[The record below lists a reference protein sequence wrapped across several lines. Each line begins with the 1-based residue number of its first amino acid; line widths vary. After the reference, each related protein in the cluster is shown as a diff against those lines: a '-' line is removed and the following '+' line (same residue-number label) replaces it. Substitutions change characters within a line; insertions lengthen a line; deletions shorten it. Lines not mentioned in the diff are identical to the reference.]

1 MKFFKKTLKNLHKKY
16 FKYKIW
22 FYKEVLS
29 ETKPNGK
36 PNILSPTLFIGKGNI
51 NIGDN
56 VQFGYFPSPKH
67 YEGYSHIE
75 ARNPIAVIEIDDGTM
90 VNNNATIIANMTSI
104 KIGKN
109 CRIGANFQCFDSDFH
124 GIIPEDRDNP
134 NAIKNKDVTIGDN
147 VFIGNNVTILKGVT
161 VGTGSIIGGGG
172 LVASDIPQNSIA
184 VGNPAK
190 VIKSLE
196 VSHE

>member
-1 MKFFKKTLKNLHKKY
+1 MKFIKKFLKKLHKKY
-16 FKYKIW
+16 FKHKIW

-29 ETKPNGK
+29 DIKPIGK
-36 PNILSPTLFIGKGNI
+36 PKIMSPTLFIGKGSI
-51 NIGDN
+51 KVGEK
-56 VQFGYFPSPKH
+56 VLFGYFPSPKY

-75 ARNPIAVIEIDDGTM
+75 ARNPGAVIEIDDGTM

-124 GIIPEDRDNP
+124 GINPEDRDNP

-184 VGNPAK
+184 VGCPAK

-196 VSHE
+196 VHCE